1 MKKLFVAIIM
11 VSIVLAGCGSSKTQ
25 TQSSGVSPQTTS
37 DAAQSAQS
45 KDTNQPINKTQD
57 TNSQVSKTNDTNQQ
71 VGKTQDTSNPVN
83 KTEKLDKA
91 AFAKFFDD
99 TEVFLHEIDDLT
111 NTTDPSK
118 VDSVNASL
126 DKVSN
131 INDKLYALKV
141 PNDPTGAINPYE
153 LQSYLS
159 AYNLDFKALL
169 IYKQLTLT
177 NQATDIDPVEMTK
190 KMTKDREL
198 YTAELSKYR
207 EICK

>member
-1 MKKLFVAIIM
+1 MKKLFAVIILL
-11 VSIVLAGCGSSKTQ
+11 SIVLVGCGSSKTQ
-25 TQSSGVSPQTTS
+25 NSGVSSQTTL
-37 DAAQSAQS
+37 DAAQSVQS
-45 KDTNQPINKTQD
+45 KDIDQPVNKAQT
-57 TNSQVSKTNDTNQQ
+57 TNSQGSTTNGTKQQ
-71 VGKTQDTSNPVN
+71 VSKTQDTSNPVN
-83 KTEKLDKA
+83 KTAKLDKA
-91 AFAKFFDD
+91 AFTKFFDD
-99 TEVFLHEIDDLT
+99 TEVLLHEIDDLT
-111 NTTDPSK
+111 NTTDPSNL
-118 VDSVNASL
+118 DSVKASL
-126 DKVSN
+126 NKVSI
-131 INDKLYALKV
+131 INDKLYDLKV

-207 EICK
+207 GICN